1 MRRIDSIPLLLY
13 GNIRTRVLLL
23 LLRFVVAAA
32 AAAAT
37 TITNMVPCRGIDSM
51 LPLLL
56 H

>member
-1 MRRIDSIPLLLY
+1 MRRIDSIPLLSY

-23 LLRFVVAAA
+23 LLRFVVAVVAA
-32 AAAAT
+32 AA